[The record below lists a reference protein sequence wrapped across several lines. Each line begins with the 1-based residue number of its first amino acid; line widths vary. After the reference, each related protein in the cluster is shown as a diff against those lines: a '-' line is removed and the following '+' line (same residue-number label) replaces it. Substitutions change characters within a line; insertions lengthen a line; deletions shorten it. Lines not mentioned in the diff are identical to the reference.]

1 MFNFAYSSLESH
13 MLVDA
18 NLNTPISIVLLIF
31 LTVLVSKFLLFPK
44 FPTSLC
50 HKPFTNYRHYV
61 TCMMRCSYS

>member
-31 LTVLVSKFLLFPK
+31 LTVLVSEFLLFPK
-44 FPTSLC
+44 FPTSLR
-50 HKPFTNYRHYV
+50 HKPFTNYHHYV